1 MTSICS
7 AKWKTRLCAEDEIF
21 EVDWKGQDWSCHSS
35 DALGRKRDI
44 NTRIAKQPRESSSSV
59 VTLSN
64 NAV

>member
-44 NTRIAKQPRESSSSV
+44 NTRIAK
-59 VTLSN
+59 
-64 NAV
+64 